1 MTYSYTSLSSIKE
14 EDWYAFILAAEAA
27 TGYPIIFNGNF
38 STNSYVP
45 YSSTGHYVLGTG
57 IKTSD
62 GSNYTA
68 IISDPYKVGS
78 TIHAGIWEMPLS
90 KLKES
95 NQKHSSGGYCITADA
110 TL

>member
-1 MTYSYTSLSSIKE
+1 MSNIE
-14 EDWYAFILAAEAA
+14 EEWYAFALSAEAA

-57 IKTSD
+57 VKAPSD
-62 GSNYTA
+62 FSNYTA
-68 IISDPYKVGS
+68 IISDVYKVGNN
-78 TIHAGIWEMPLS
+78 TYAGIWEMPLG

-95 NQKHSSGGYCITADA
+95 NQKHSSGGYCISADI